1 LLFYDGCYSRNYRL
15 QEGDAM
21 GSKIA
26 SPEEI
31 RRHVQQLVDT
41 IPELIEDNAMVNVPL
56 PQRQEPDES
65 GCNWDMKSFAGARD
79 YDHNIRTLLEQARQS
94 YNLPDQ

>member
-1 LLFYDGCYSRNYRL
+1 
-15 QEGDAM
+15 M

-31 RRHVQQLVDT
+31 RRHVQRLVNS
-41 IPELIEDNAMVNVPL
+41 IPELIEDNVMVNVPM
-56 PQRQEPDES
+56 PQRQEPDED

-79 YDHNIRTLLEQARQS
+79 YDHHIRTLLEQARQS